1 MKQDTQKMVIMGTIA
16 APHGVRG
23 LFKVK
28 LFCERAEDLTAYGPL
43 CLEDGNEISLHLK
56 GMNKGLAICA
66 AAEIRDR
73 EQAISLRGAAL
84 YLAREKLPELGEEEI
99 YQADLLGM
107 QLCDSA
113 GQVRG
118 KVIAL
123 HDFGAG
129 EIVEIQLSGS
139 HKTEMLPYYPPFL
152 KRVDVE
158 AGQIILDA
166 QDAEEPEAAP
176 ERDGKDTTQETS

>member
-1 MKQDTQKMVIMGTIA
+1 
-16 APHGVRG
+16 
-23 LFKVK
+23 
-28 LFCERAEDLTAYGPL
+28 
-43 CLEDGNEISLHLK
+43 
-56 GMNKGLAICA
+56 
-66 AAEIRDR
+66 
-73 EQAISLRGAAL
+73 
-84 YLAREKLPELGEEEI
+84 
-99 YQADLLGM
+99 M

>member
-1 MKQDTQKMVIMGTIA
+1 MVIMGTIA

-99 YQADLLGM
+99 YQADLLDM

-158 AGQIILDA
+158 AGQIILDE